1 MHVFLA
7 VGRLCLRNWKKVIA
21 WALYGLLLPVL
32 YGVGSGMPDAAGLAA
47 LFVVGATFGIFV
59 GVLVQVNESRGKK
72 NQSLK
77 PIDRDV
83 RNLSERE
90 LHIAFS
96 IIGSLIGIL
105 VAGMFALPLLGYAI
119 SVALFIMIGLSRKSL
134 DKILP

>member
-7 VGRLCLRNWKKVIA
+7 VGRLCLRNWKKIIA
-21 WALYGLLLPVL
+21 WAPYGLVLPVL
-32 YGVGSGMPDAAGLAA
+32 YGVGSGMPDAAGLVA

-77 PIDRDV
+77 SIDRDV

-90 LHIAFS
+90 LHIAIS
-96 IIGSLIGIL
+96 ILGSLIGVL
-105 VAGMFALPLLGYAI
+105 VAAMFALPLLGYAI
-119 SVALFIMIGLSRKSL
+119 SVAFFIMIGLARKYL

>member
-7 VGRLCLRNWKKVIA
+7 VGRLCLRNWKKIIA
-21 WALYGLLLPVL
+21 WAPYGLVLPVL
-32 YGVGSGMPDAAGLAA
+32 YGVGSGMPDAAGLVA

-77 PIDRDV
+77 SIDRDV

-90 LHIAFS
+90 LHIAIS
-96 IIGSLIGIL
+96 ILGSLIGVL
-105 VAGMFALPLLGYAI
+105 VAAMFALPLLGYAI
-119 SVALFIMIGLSRKSL
+119 SVAFFIMIGLARKSL

>member
-7 VGRLCLRNWKKVIA
+7 VGRLCLKNWRKVIA
-21 WALYGLLLPVL
+21 WASYGLLIPVL
-32 YGVGSGMPDAAGLAA
+32 YGVGSGMPDAEGLAA

-77 PIDRDV
+77 SIDRDV

-96 IIGSLIGIL
+96 ILGALIGVL
-105 VAGMFALPLLGYAI
+105 VAELFALPFVGYVI
-119 SVALFIMIGLSRKSL
+119 SAAFFALIGLSRR
-134 DKILP
+134 IVEEIMP